1 MPETFWTVRWPD
13 GTSEQLYSPS
23 SVVGELFEPG
33 RAYPLPEF
41 LFRARI
47 AMERA
52 SDRVRRVHG
61 HPCRLALGQLAAIEA
76 AAARFAERE
85 DAEVAC
91 LDISR

>member
-13 GTSEQLYSPS
+13 GAEERLYSPS
-23 SVVGELFEPG
+23 SVVAELFEPG

-41 LFRARI
+41 LFRARV

-61 HPCRLALGQLAAIEA
+61 HPCRLALGQLDAIET
-76 AAARFAERE
+76 AAARFADR
-85 DAEVAC
+85 DGAEVAC